1 MTSFKD
7 KVIYEIY
14 PKSFQDSNGDGWG
27 DLRGVTKRLDYLKE
41 LGVDYLWLTP
51 FFISPQNDNG
61 YDVENY
67 REIDPRKCPERMHS

>member
-41 LGVDYLWLTP
+41 LGVDYLWP
-51 FFISPQNDNG
+51 
-61 YDVENY
+61 
-67 REIDPRKCPERMHS
+67 PRMTMDMMWKIIARLIHAMERWKIWKN

>member
-51 FFISPQNDNG
+51 LFYLPT
-61 YDVENY
+61 E
-67 REIDPRKCPERMHS
+67 

>member
-27 DLRGVTKRLDYLKE
+27 DLRGDRKE
-41 LGVDYLWLTP
+41 HTSDLRG
-51 FFISPQNDNG
+51 
-61 YDVENY
+61 
-67 REIDPRKCPERMHS
+67 